1 MTCLAFPEFLC
12 PFTER
17 VYNIFHFL
25 SFHFFL
31 FTSFTRP
38 VTLEKSGFFCKQ
50 MRLRSCL
57 HRLVNKICK
66 QDLKNFFTQMAALYH
81 PVFLQIR
88 RMAHFFSSFSVV
100 RMYQIDAVVLYSI
113 LQYCCSEYLQSPAVP
128 IVLARQIH
136 VSVLPCRS

>member
-38 VTLEKSGFFCKQ
+38 VTLEKSGFFYKQ

-66 QDLKNFFTQMAALYH
+66 QALKTFLLKWQLCIIRYFYKSAAWLISFPASLWSVCIKSMLWSFT
-81 PVFLQIR
+81 P
-88 RMAHFFSSFSVV
+88 SFNTVV
-100 RMYQIDAVVLYSI
+100 QNISN
-113 LQYCCSEYLQSPAVP
+113 
-128 IVLARQIH
+128 
-136 VSVLPCRS
+136 LPQFPLF